1 MLDLQRSAFST
12 RMPTQS
18 RGQSHNALE
27 LSLEL
32 VEARIIPRPVSCP
45 MERVSA
51 KDGQRK
57 GKVQRKGQERRR
69 KEHE

>member
-1 MLDLQRSAFST
+1 MLDLQRSAFSM

-18 RGQSHNALE
+18 RWQGHAVK

-32 VEARIIPRPVSCP
+32 VEARIIPRAVGGP

-57 GKVQRKGQERRR
+57 GKGQRKGQERRR